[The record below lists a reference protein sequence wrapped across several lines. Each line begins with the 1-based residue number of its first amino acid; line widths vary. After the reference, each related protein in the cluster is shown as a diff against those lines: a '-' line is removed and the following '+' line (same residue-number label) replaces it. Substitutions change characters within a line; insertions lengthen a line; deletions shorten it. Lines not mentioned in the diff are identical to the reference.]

1 MEVKPVKLVD
11 EGVANEKQDDSPNK
25 EAENSASADSTGPS
39 NHTEES
45 GLNELKNE
53 NTNDLHVTNIESYD
67 TASSSID
74 ANKEEKEPYTENSNS
89 RQVNEDEETGN
100 ESDSYDPEK
109 IYSDS
114 LVGHAE
120 RELEEHPQ
128 EHSLDNEGIPGT
140 SGNFDTAEAGHDSE
154 EKDKN
159 SENSDSSSY
168 EPSDRPN
175 YSIPEGG
182 VEEGTDYNPTLRLA
196 DQASA
201 ETVTSS
207 KQGSESPSVSKPQVS
222 VPRKPP
228 AGLPPKPPV
237 SANGRPFV
245 NIPSNHSVD
254 KLKNSY
260 EAILQSDIMKDP
272 NFLSL
277 SQTDQMKRI
286 VEELA
291 KRNMSPV
298 LSNSNSV
305 SESKQINYD
314 QVFSYNKPFKNLRNP
329 IPLIPVNE
337 YCRRPNI
344 TAPMTPEEEKDYS
357 DFIKKESEYM
367 ALESWD
373 EFPDNLRLFIGNLP
387 ANTISKQDLFRIFS
401 QYGEV
406 IQIAIKAG
414 YGFAQFR
421 TAEACFDCIKG
432 ESNVPLHNKIMRLD
446 ASRPQKSRKQGKHE
460 INSSSRGRERTA
472 GEPVQKHGRGDVDY
486 PNDTKR
492 PRSSPDCAMYITGK
506 SSVFFTRKVKK
517 IFSSSQIAIL
527 VEDVTH
533 KDLSEAISEAAY
545 SGIAGACIVK
555 ESKVDLHI
563 FENTSDGGIR
573 FDEYTDIEPE
583 VAADILSKAKT
594 SKYGALS
601 SPPPY
606 PMQGPLQAM
615 RSDLYNTNYN
625 DNANNAGRNIR
636 NAKFDRGNRARGSRL
651 TNTASLGT
659 KWSNMYNE
667 SPRNAPPVPY
677 GQSHPPNYG
686 PAQLPIY
693 GQLQP
698 LTYGAPSN
706 PVSVSPPAPAPQ
718 SAQQNLIGMIQSMD
732 PDSMQ
737 NLITLLQQQKNQQQF
752 QPQNIQ
758 MQQTN
763 QPPFGFPQ
771 QLNYDQAPI
780 PPHGSSTAPSA
791 QVNDLLSQLQSSQPI
806 QSNITDFH
814 QSNHQTETSTQDLME
829 TLARLSR
836 K

>member
-11 EGVANEKQDDSPNK
+11 EGADNEKHPSPNDK
-25 EAENSASADSTGPS
+25 AENLASADSIGIT

-45 GLNELKNE
+45 GPSELKSE
-53 NTNDLHVTNIESYD
+53 NTNDSHVTKPESYND
-67 TASSSID
+67 SPTPPSD
-74 ANKEEKEPYTENSNS
+74 AKKEEEEPYTENSNS

-120 RELEEHPQ
+120 Q
-128 EHSLDNEGIPGT
+128 EPERYSQDHSLNNEL
-140 SGNFDTAEAGHDSE
+140 SGNFGTAEVTSHHAEG
-154 EKDKN
+154 KDKN
-159 SENSDSSSY
+159 SENSDSSLY
-168 EPSDRPN
+168 EPSDKPN
-175 YSIPEGG
+175 YSIPE
-182 VEEGTDYNPTLRLA
+182 VETEEEAAYNPALHLA
-196 DQASA
+196 DQAA
-201 ETVTSS
+201 ETATSL

-222 VPRKPP
+222 VPKKSP

-237 SANGRPFV
+237 SANGRPFA

-260 EAILQSDIMKDP
+260 EAILQSDIIRDP
-272 NFLSL
+272 HFLSL
-277 SQTDQMKRI
+277 SQTDQTKRI

-291 KRNMSPV
+291 KRNISPV
-298 LSNSNSV
+298 LSS
-305 SESKQINYD
+305 SESGSGSKQINYD
-314 QVFSYNKPFKNLRNP
+314 QVFSYNKPFKNHKNP

-344 TAPMTPEEEKDYS
+344 TSPMTPEEENDYGE
-357 DFIKKESEYM
+357 FIRKESQYM

-387 ANTISKQDLFRIFS
+387 ANTISKQDLFRIFR

-460 INSSSRGRERTA
+460 VNSSSRGRERTA
-472 GEPVQKHGRGDVDY
+472 GEPTQKHGRGDVDY
-486 PNDTKR
+486 PDDTKR
-492 PRSSPDCAMYITGK
+492 PRTSPDCTMYITGK

-517 IFSSSQIAIL
+517 IFSSSQVTIL

-545 SGIAGACIVK
+545 SGIAGACVVK

-583 VAADILSKAKT
+583 VAADILSKTKT

-606 PMQGPLQAM
+606 TMQGPLQAM
-615 RSDLYNTNYN
+615 RSDLYDTNYS
-625 DNANNAGRNIR
+625 DNVKNTGRNIR

-659 KWSNMYNE
+659 RWGNMYNE
-667 SPRNAPPVPY
+667 SPRNATPVPY

-686 PAQLPIY
+686 PAQLPVY

-706 PVSVSPPAPAPQ
+706 PVSVSPPAPPPQ

-732 PDSMQ
+732 PASMQ
-737 NLITLLQQQKNQQQF
+737 NLITLLQLQKNQQQF
-752 QPQNIQ
+752 QPQS
-758 MQQTN
+758 MQAPQTN
-763 QPPFGFPQ
+763 QIPYGFNQ
-771 QLNYDQAPI
+771 QMSYDQAPI
-780 PPHGSSTAPSA
+780 PPHGSTTAPSA

-806 QSNITDFH
+806 QNNTSGFQ
-814 QSNHQTETSTQDLME
+814 QSTQQPETSTQDLME